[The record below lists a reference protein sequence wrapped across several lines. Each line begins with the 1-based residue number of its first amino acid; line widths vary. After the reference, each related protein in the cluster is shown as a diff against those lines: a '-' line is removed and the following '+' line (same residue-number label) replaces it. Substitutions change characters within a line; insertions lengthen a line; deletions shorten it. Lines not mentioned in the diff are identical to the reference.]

1 MKMCNAAARKTVAD
15 TLEAATPRGNM
26 EALSNTLVGSAQ
38 FAHEQLSDPERTAK
52 EFMSNVEDNV
62 KDFDK
67 NRKQLQIDD
76 AVDMAQEGTALDDN
90 PTDNTPPGT
99 PGDDEPEIDPW
110 LGRLLA
116 SRRNQGL
123 GKGISANMLTGG
135 TGIRGKASTNRR
147 TLLGA

>member
-1 MKMCNAAARKTVAD
+1 MCTPQVQAVIKD
-15 TLEAATPRGNM
+15 LTPRGDP
-26 EALSNTLVGSAQ
+26 EAFSKSLVDTAQ
-38 FAHEQLSDPERTAK
+38 FAHKQLSEPQNTWDQFESNLRD
-52 EFMSNVEDNV
+52 NVESLGEGAGTEIAKINLDP
-62 KDFDK
+62 K
-67 NRKQLQIDD
+67 NEADD
-76 AVDMAQEGTALDDN
+76 
-90 PTDNTPPGT
+90 
-99 PGDDEPEIDPW
+99 GDAEPEIAGTTPEEDDIDPW